1 MCYDLIIKNVQIADG
16 SGQAVF
22 HGAVADKMPVGIAPA
37 AILGAQ

>member
-22 HGAVADKMPVGIAPA
+22 HGAVAVSD
-37 AILGAQ
+37 